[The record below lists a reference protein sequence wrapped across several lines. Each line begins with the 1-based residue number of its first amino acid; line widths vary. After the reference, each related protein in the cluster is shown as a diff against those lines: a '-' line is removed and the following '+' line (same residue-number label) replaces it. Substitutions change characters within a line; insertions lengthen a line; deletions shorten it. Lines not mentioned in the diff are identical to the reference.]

1 MGSVTSGAR
10 WNSSGPFVATPGP
23 VKSLR
28 RRTSWRAERAQ
39 LRGDAALSVLVLLS
53 VWLISIATVLAADH
67 QGVLT
72 GEEASVSFAD
82 VVALSER
89 FQLSHYSTNFGGHV
103 FYWVAS
109 KLDPFFDLYY
119 ARWWKAAAMGGLAP
133 LVFLT
138 LRRRLGCARAAAA
151 LGALAACLLPG
162 VTAFS
167 WLATENGLEA
177 VAGMWGLYM
186 ATSRR
191 PVWWMAPALAAV
203 SISLYGAGLA
213 WASAIVAV
221 SLWRLAHS
229 RRRLRSLVRVA
240 AATVLGVGFVVFPLW
255 WWHGGTIVTGGG
267 NRGVSPDPQALV
279 QLAGELFSS
288 GNSYYYFNSQPAL
301 GPSALAVVSAAALL
315 WCAVRRR
322 RVWPWLTVLIATV
335 ILYAMSGGVLGV
347 RRAISISVVAGMG
360 IGLAADMVMK
370 SSVWKAV
377 AKSAATRPAARQ
389 SVVVSATAVM
399 AALILMPLAI
409 ALDDYRAALYAGMG
423 QHRLPVGFPFPIA
436 SGETMLSTL
445 HKVAQQRRDGVPW
458 SVIATE
464 REGARTASM
473 LLLLQE
479 HDKVAPG
486 IVTGGIVYT
495 LYRQGRTCDE
505 ECEPTAD
512 RK

>member
-1 MGSVTSGAR
+1 MARSACQSGATPSAPR
-10 WNSSGPFVATPGP
+10 LISVSSSVRRDRSAPLSGHTPP
-23 VKSLR
+23 VKPLT
-28 RRTSWRAERAQ
+28 RRTAKRGERAQ
-39 LRGDAALSVLVLLS
+39 LRGDVALSVLLLLS
-53 VWLISIATVLAADH
+53 VWLISIPSVLAANH

-72 GEEASVSFAD
+72 GEEATVSFAD

-109 KLDPFFDLYY
+109 KLDPSFDLYY

-151 LGALAACLLPG
+151 LGALAVCLLPG

-177 VAGMWGLYM
+177 VAGMWGLLI

-203 SISLYGAGLA
+203 SISLYGSGLA
-213 WASAIVAV
+213 WASAIGAV
-221 SLWRLAHS
+221 LLWRLAHS
-229 RRRLRSLVRVA
+229 RRRLPSLVRVS
-240 AATVLGVGFVVFPLW
+240 AATVLGLGFVVFPLW

-267 NRGVSPDPQALV
+267 ARGVSPDPQALV

-301 GPSALAVVSAAALL
+301 GPSALAILSATALL

-370 SSVWKAV
+370 SAAWKGV
-377 AKSAATRPAARQ
+377 AASAAARPAARQ
-389 SVVVSATAVM
+389 SILVSATAVM
-399 AALILMPLAI
+399 AALILMPLAL
-409 ALDDYRAALYAGMG
+409 ALDDYRAALYAGKG
-423 QHRLPVGFPFPIA
+423 
-436 SGETMLSTL
+436 
-445 HKVAQQRRDGVPW
+445 QQRLQLISR
-458 SVIATE
+458 SL
-464 REGARTASM
+464 S
-473 LLLLQE
+473 LL
-479 HDKVAPG
+479 G
-486 IVTGGIVYT
+486 
-495 LYRQGRTCDE
+495 RQCCPRCIRWLNNGRMGC
-505 ECEPTAD
+505 
-512 RK
+512 RGR